1 VIFALLT
8 KLRSLTAR
16 RVSSSSRGH
25 LWEVFEGRELCMYC
39 YEPRTR
45 EREREACRSNSFFRP
60 RTR

>member
-1 VIFALLT
+1 MILALLT

-16 RVSSSSRGH
+16 RVGSSSRGH

-39 YEPRTR
+39 YEPRTP
-45 EREREACRSNSFFRP
+45 EREHETCLSNSFFRP